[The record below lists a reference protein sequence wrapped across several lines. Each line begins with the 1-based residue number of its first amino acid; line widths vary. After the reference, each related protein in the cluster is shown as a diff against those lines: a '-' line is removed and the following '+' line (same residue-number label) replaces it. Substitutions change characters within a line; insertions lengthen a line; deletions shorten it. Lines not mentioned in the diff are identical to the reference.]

1 MIGILIEIYDKRVT
15 IYIKVSDICT
25 VSERKVE
32 KFLEDFEFYEN
43 KQ

>member
-1 MIGILIEIYDKRVT
+1 MGIFIEIYDRCVI

-25 VSERKVE
+25 ISERKVE
-32 KFLEDFEFYEN
+32 KFLEDFEFSDN

>member
-1 MIGILIEIYDKRVT
+1 MGILIEIYDRRMI

-32 KFLEDFEFYEN
+32 KFLEDFEFSDN

>member
-1 MIGILIEIYDKRVT
+1 MIGILIEIYDRRVT

-32 KFLEDFEFYEN
+32 KFLEDFEFRDS
-43 KQ
+43 KR